1 MIVTVTLNPAIDEEY
16 MVPEFVPGGWF
27 RASQVDRSPGGRGI
41 NVSMTL
47 KQLGYDSA
55 AMGFLAGF
63 NGEYIRDCM
72 RREGLTTNFV
82 HVRGE
87 TRTNVYVVDEV
98 GHVETGIAELGPY
111 ICEEAINRFL
121 ANYRRMLRRASLV
134 MLGGS
139 LPPGTPQDFY
149 RDLVKMTREAGIP
162 TVLDAAGAPLMVG
175 LEAGPTVARIDH
187 RFVSRLSGVS
197 LNSLD
202 NLIDT
207 VTKIHEHGVE
217 WAVTSYRNYSNVF
230 STPEGVFLA
239 EFNRKGLASLFGAED
254 ALIGGIL
261 VARKEQMGVEES
273 IRFGVACAWEDALHL
288 EKGVRGRKEVEA
300 LLNGVRIEKLS

>member
-27 RASQVDRSPGGRGI
+27 RASTVDRSPGGKGI

-63 NGEYIRDCM
+63 NGEYIRDSM
-72 RREGLTTNFV
+72 RRIGLTTNFV
-82 HVRGE
+82 HVHGE

-111 ICEEAINRFL
+111 ISEDAIGRFL
-121 ANYRRMLRRASLV
+121 ANYQRMLRRASLV

-149 RDLVKMTREAGIP
+149 RDLVRMTREAGIP
-162 TVLDAAGAPLMVG
+162 TVIDAAGAPLMAA
-175 LEAGPTVARIDH
+175 LEAGPTVARVDH

-202 NLIDT
+202 NLIET
-207 VTKIHEHGVE
+207 VTRIHDQGVE
-217 WAVTSYRNYSNVF
+217 WAVTSYRTYSHVF
-230 STPEGVFLA
+230 STPGGVYLA
-239 EFNRKGLASLFGAED
+239 EFERKGLASLFGAED
-254 ALIGGIL
+254 ALIAGIL
-261 VARKEQMGVEES
+261 VARKEQMDVEQS
-273 IRFGVACAWEDALHL
+273 IRFGLACAWEDALHL
-288 EKGVRGRKEVEA
+288 EKGVRGRESVES
-300 LLNGVRIEKLS
+300 LVSRVRLEKLS